1 MLMSYILPWL
11 SEQSKQLLTFNR
23 EPWHPKW
30 QAEKCTV
37 QPWEAVWHLQLTE
50 EKKLNKFLH
59 TSHTERF
66 RSFLGSGLWLHIL
79 CGYNPLWLR
88 CRTVLASA
96 GAGCKNSESDGE
108 KSRWRQEWGVGDFPS
123 SVKKQSCVEY
133 QCTSSSFFLSAF
145 YFLSLQ
151 LQRSPLAP
159 PATRLSSLF
168 SLHRPPSSCTF
179 PLPSLACHLSSS
191 SSPSFPPSV
200 VVSLL
205 LRFTPHRFPLA
216 RTLSCP
222 PSGGVWWWQVEWMI
236 DRARHF
242 WSPPPFFT
250 ATHS

>member
-1 MLMSYILPWL
+1 MHCSTVG
-11 SEQSKQLLTFNR
+11 SSLTSTIDWR
-23 EPWHPKW
+23 
-30 QAEKCTV
+30 
-37 QPWEAVWHLQLTE
+37 
-50 EKKLNKFLH
+50 KKLNKFLH

-159 PATRLSSLF
+159 PAMR
-168 SLHRPPSSCTF
+168 
-179 PLPSLACHLSSS
+179 LSSS
-191 SSPSFPPSV
+191 STLLLHFSLTQPRMSPVILFIPFFSPFCRSFPSIEVHTSQVSTRPYTLLPSLRGSV
-200 VVSLL
+200 VVTGRVDDRQGQTLLISSSLL
-205 LRFTPHRFPLA
+205 Y
-216 RTLSCP
+216 
-222 PSGGVWWWQVEWMI
+222 
-236 DRARHF
+236 RH
-242 WSPPPFFT
+242 T
-250 ATHS
+250 QLVGHSI

>member
-1 MLMSYILPWL
+1 MHCSTVG
-11 SEQSKQLLTFNR
+11 SSLTSTIDWR
-23 EPWHPKW
+23 
-30 QAEKCTV
+30 
-37 QPWEAVWHLQLTE
+37 
-50 EKKLNKFLH
+50 KKLNKFLH

-123 SVKKQSCVEY
+123 SVKKQFCVEY

-159 PATRLSSLF
+159 PAMRLSSLF
-168 SLHRPPSSCTF
+168 IVHSPPALFPYPASHVTCHPLHPLLF
-179 PLPSLACHLSSS
+179 PLLS
-191 SSPSFPPSV
+191 
-200 VVSLL
+200 
-205 LRFTPHRFPLA
+205 
-216 RTLSCP
+216 
-222 PSGGVWWWQVEWMI
+222 
-236 DRARHF
+236 
-242 WSPPPFFT
+242 
-250 ATHS
+250 